1 VKLKLFRLETPE
13 ELGKMENGALIN
25 FEGSSLALGTRPTG
39 RMRNGYDGIDLIV
52 ESKHRLDA
60 LGGAISRC
68 H

>member
-1 VKLKLFRLETPE
+1 M
-13 ELGKMENGALIN
+13 GNGALIN
-25 FEGSSLALGTRPTG
+25 FEGSSLAPGKRPTG